1 MTYIWKTKKWII
13 TISEDEKI
21 FKKSFEISEETK
33 NELQSDNWIENKKAY
48 INKYKELVNDL
59 INNIWN

>member
-1 MTYIWKTKKWII
+1 MTYIWKTKEWIT